1 MSLVLAA
8 SLPLGNGTL
17 RLHAMLSRT
26 RARLLLLSLGG
37 LLLAAA
43 ALWLALGR
51 PVSSGAVKAA
61 VQGEAREGG
70 LSLALSPAVTDVRIV
85 EARVPGRPL
94 VVIDPGHGG
103 RDPGAPGA
111 SGRHLEK
118 DVTLLIARE
127 LRDRLARSGRVRIAL
142 TRDGDAT
149 LTLEDRAAIARRLG
163 AALFLSIHADSAPN
177 AFARGA
183 TAYSLSEVASD
194 ADAALRAA
202 QESGEEAVASMSDG
216 SVRALLADVAARDS
230 MAAGADF
237 ALRILREAEG
247 RVLLRPEAHR
257 FAAFRVLRRAEA
269 PAVLFEAGYMS
280 NAADEAMLLD
290 PEQRRR
296 IVEALARAIEAE
308 AAIRR

>member
-1 MSLVLAA
+1 
-8 SLPLGNGTL
+8 LPLGNGTL
-17 RLHAMLSRT
+17 RLRAMTLRG
-26 RARLLLLSLGG
+26 RARLLLLITGAL
-37 LLLAAA
+37 LLLAVAIWF
-43 ALWLALGR
+43 ALAQ
-51 PVSSGAVKAA
+51 PSAEHATASA

-70 LSLALSPAVTDVRIV
+70 LSLALSPAVADVRIV

-118 DVTLLIARE
+118 DLTLLVARE
-127 LRDRLARSGRVRIAL
+127 LRDRLAARGRVRIAL

-163 AALFLSIHADSAPN
+163 ASLFLSIHADSAPN

-194 ADAALRAA
+194 EDAALRAA
-202 QESGEEAVASMSDG
+202 RESGEEAVTSVADG

-247 RVLLRPEAHR
+247 RAPLRPEPHR

-280 NAADEAMLLD
+280 NAEDEAMLLD
-290 PEQRRR
+290 PVQRGR
-296 IVEALARAIEAE
+296 IVEALARAIEAQ
-308 AAIRR
+308 AAQAR

>member
-1 MSLVLAA
+1 M
-8 SLPLGNGTL
+8 PLGNGAL
-17 RLHAMLSRT
+17 RLATMPFAP
-26 RARLLLLSLGG
+26 RARLLVMSLGG
-37 LLLAAA
+37 LLLALAA
-43 ALWLALGR
+43 AWLALGR
-51 PVSSGAVKAA
+51 PTGGEALTAA

-70 LSLALSPAVTDVRIV
+70 LSLSLSPAVADVRIV

-118 DVTLLIARE
+118 DVTLLVARE
-127 LRDRLARSGRVRIAL
+127 LRDRLASGGRVRIAL

-163 AALFLSIHADSAPN
+163 ASLFLSIHADSAPN

-194 ADAALRAA
+194 EDAALRAA
-202 QESGEEAVASMSDG
+202 RESGEEAVTSVSDG

-247 RVLLRPEAHR
+247 RAPLRPEPHR

-280 NAADEAMLLD
+280 NAEDEAMLLD
-290 PEQRRR
+290 PVQRGR
-296 IVEALARAIEAE
+296 IVEALARAIEAQ
-308 AAIRR
+308 AAMAR

>member
-1 MSLVLAA
+1 MRQALAS
-8 SLPLGNGTL
+8 SLPLGNGAL
-17 RLHAMLSRT
+17 RLAAMLHRKT
-26 RARLLLLSLGG
+26 ARLLLLSLGG
-37 LLLAAA
+37 LLLVA

-51 PVSSGAVKAA
+51 PVTRKAAVTA

-70 LSLALSPAVTDVRIV
+70 LSLALSPAVANVRIV

-127 LRDRLARSGRVRIAL
+127 LRDRLAERGRVRIAL
-142 TRDGDAT
+142 TRDGDNT

-183 TAYSLSEVASD
+183 TAYTLSEVASD
-194 ADAALRAA
+194 ADAALRVAK
-202 QESGEEAVASMSDG
+202 ESGEDAVASVRDG
-216 SVRALLADVAARDS
+216 SVRALLADLAARDS

-237 ALRILREAEG
+237 AQRILREAEG
-247 RVLLRPEAHR
+247 EVLLRPEPHR

-290 PEQRRR
+290 PVQRGRM
-296 IVEALARAIEAE
+296 VEALARAVEAE
-308 AAIRR
+308 AAVRR